1 VSGKS
6 KHKVDGALL
15 PDEVDIAAAAF
26 QAALAAIDASI
37 HIDPYA
43 VRRCLAEYISE
54 HALLGERDP
63 RILRDGALRHLEL
76 RYMRQLFRASEV
88 SAVL

>member
-1 VSGKS
+1 MSA

-26 QAALAAIDASI
+26 QSALATLGTSMPMEPHAL
-37 HIDPYA
+37 
-43 VRRCLAEYISE
+43 RRCLAEYICE
-54 HALLGERDP
+54 YALLGERDP
-63 RILRDGALRHLEL
+63 RVLRHAALRHLEL
-76 RYMRQLFRASEV
+76 RHMRPVFSASDL